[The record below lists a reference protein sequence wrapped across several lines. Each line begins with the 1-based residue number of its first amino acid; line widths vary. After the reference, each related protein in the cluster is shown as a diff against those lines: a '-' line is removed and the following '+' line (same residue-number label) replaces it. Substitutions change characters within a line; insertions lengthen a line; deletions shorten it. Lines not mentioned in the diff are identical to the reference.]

1 LDRELYEFDLD
12 KIYEFLKLSTKKH
25 ADKAYISK
33 NRSVVILVEE
43 TSTARKEDIDKLA
56 ETLRTIKEDERF
68 MKIFRLEDATEKIKF
83 ILTLHAKRS
92 EELISKQLL
101 SRGKRLGVTV
111 LTTSCEEDFRNKL
124 RSMDI
129 LE

>member
-1 LDRELYEFDLD
+1 
-12 KIYEFLKLSTKKH
+12 
-25 ADKAYISK
+25 
-33 NRSVVILVEE
+33 LVEE

-68 MKIFRLEDATEKIKF
+68 MKIFRLKDATEKIKF

-111 LTTSCEEDFRNKL
+111 LTTSCKKISEINLDQWIF
-124 RSMDI
+124 
-129 LE
+129 

>member
-1 LDRELYEFDLD
+1 MDRELYEFDLD